1 MKIRIVL
8 LVLAIVFGIAA
19 VFGVMIYLNNIR
31 ASVEKETET
40 IGVLVVVEDIAKE
53 TPVASII
60 AKNLI
65 EVRQIPKKYI
75 VEGAL
80 STLEKYKDHV
90 AKDLITKGEQITP
103 SKLIRLEDIRV
114 SFTVPEGM
122 VAVSIPFD
130 EVRAVSNFIK
140 PNDRV
145 NVIATFEPSSEDIV
159 IFNKE
164 ILAQIVFESEQ
175 DQASGGTGESPGTA
189 PTDFGF
195 PRSFD
200 LDESDYIIYPV
211 TKVLLWNVEV
221 LYVGFQYADSSKTED
236 ESGNLITQEKAS
248 DIKEIIRTVTLAL
261 TPEQSEKLIFAQE
274 IGKAWLSL
282 APAGGIEEQ
291 DTPGRTYLNIIES
304 E

>member
-40 IGVLVVVEDIAKE
+40 IGVLVVIEDIAKE
-53 TPVASII
+53 TPVDSII
-60 AKNLI
+60 TKNLV
-65 EVRQIPKKYI
+65 EVTQVPKKYV

-90 AKDLITKGEQITP
+90 VKDIITKGEQITP

-145 NVIATFEPSSEDIV
+145 NVIATFEPSSENLV
-159 IFNKE
+159 VLNKQ
-164 ILAQIVFESEQ
+164 ILAQIVFEAEQEQVSEGS
-175 DQASGGTGESPGTA
+175 AESPGTP

-195 PRSFD
+195 PTSFD
-200 LDESDYIIYPV
+200 LDESDYIIFPV

-221 LYVGFQYADSSKTED
+221 LYVGFQYADSSTSEQ
-236 ESGNLITQEKAS
+236 ENENLITQEKAS

-274 IGKAWLSL
+274 LGKAWLSL
-282 APAGGIEEQ
+282 VPAGGIEEQ
-291 DTPGRTYLNIIES
+291 DTPGRTYLNIMES